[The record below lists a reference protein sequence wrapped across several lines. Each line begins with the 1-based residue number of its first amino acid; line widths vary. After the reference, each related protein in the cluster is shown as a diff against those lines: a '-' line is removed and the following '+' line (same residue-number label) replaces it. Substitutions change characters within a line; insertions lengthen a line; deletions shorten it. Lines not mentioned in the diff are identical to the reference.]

1 MLGGGNWAPSL
12 PTLLVANLLPLL
24 PGRHTPV
31 RLRFVPQGPGAWQID
46 DVYVDPFK
54 RL

>member
-1 MLGGGNWAPSL
+1 
-12 PTLLVANLLPLL
+12 
-24 PGRHTPV
+24 V
-31 RLRFVPQGPGAWQID
+31 RLRFVPQGAGAWQID

>member
-1 MLGGGNWAPSL
+1 MTAAREALGQ
-12 PTLLVANLLPLL
+12 
-24 PGRHTPV
+24 HTPV

-54 RL
+54 RF